1 MVERSHDDEDGDHN
15 KHELTGGLSFMKG
28 LAEIIPSTSTIM
40 NKMLDA
46 EDEIAGINKNK
57 MIAMKIQQECAAR
70 VSTTNLLGATM
81 KTILKTQNLIWKY

>member
-1 MVERSHDDEDGDHN
+1 
-15 KHELTGGLSFMKG
+15 MKG

-57 MIAMKIQQECAAR
+57 MIAMKIQQECAVR
-70 VSTTNLLGATM
+70 VSTMNLLGAMM
-81 KTILKTQNLIWKY
+81 KTILKTEFNLEILRH